1 MVLTRLPELLLAL
14 RFCDSACKKLFRVL
28 SLLPDSPNA
37 LSRFWKLCCR
47 SEVDDVLEVVLSVL
61 ELVLVVVLL
70 ELLDDD
76 SSLIR
81 LCRSD
86 CNCAGPP
93 APGGGGGRLP
103 ELAETPDVEL
113 LPLSELLLSDV
124 LLSLCACRF
133 CSRFC
138 RKVVSAWP
146 TSVVLELLL
155 LEDESD
161 EALLSLLELE
171 SALVLELVLELEPP
185 TPICARAC
193 TMASTRPPPDGGSGG
208 VLPSTLRVELLCLV
222 LPTCVSCAIEKLL
235 DMPLIV
241 MLIPFEMRT
250 ELVWFEELEHIQLPA
265 TATVGLLMA
274 SRQCLWRLPEDARS
288 RGLL

>member
-1 MVLTRLPELLLAL
+1 MPELLLAL

-28 SLLPDSPNA
+28 SLLPDSPSA
-37 LSRFWKLCCR
+37 LSKFWKLCCKP
-47 SEVDDVLEVVLSVL
+47 EVDDVLEVVLSVL
-61 ELVLVVVLL
+61 VLVPV

-103 ELAETPDVEL
+103 ELAATPDVEL

-138 RKVVSAWP
+138 RKALSAWP

-155 LEDESD
+155 LENESD
-161 EALLSLLELE
+161 AELLSLLELE
-171 SALVLELVLELEPP
+171 SALVLELVLEPEPP

-193 TMASTRPPPDGGSGG
+193 TMASTRPPAGGGSGG
-208 VLPSTLRVELLCLV
+208 VLPSTLRVELPCLV
-222 LPTCVSCAIEKLL
+222 LLTCVSCAIEKLL

-250 ELVWFEELEHIQLPA
+250 ELVMFEELKRIRLPA
-265 TATVGLLMA
+265 TAMVGLLTA
-274 SRQCLWRLPEDARS
+274 PGHACGDCRRTSAAEGLP
-288 RGLL
+288 